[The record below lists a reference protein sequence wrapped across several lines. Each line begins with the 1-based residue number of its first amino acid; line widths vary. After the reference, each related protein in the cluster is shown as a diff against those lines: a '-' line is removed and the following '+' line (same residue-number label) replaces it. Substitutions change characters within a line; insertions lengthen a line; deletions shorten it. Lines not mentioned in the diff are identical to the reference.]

1 MSKNIKIALIG
12 NPNTGKTTIFNHLT
26 GFRQKIANYP
36 GVTVEKK
43 SGLKKID
50 DITLEII
57 DLPGIYSLSS
67 HSEDEKIAK
76 NFILDEKPDVII
88 NIVDA
93 SNLEKSLF
101 LTTQLLELGRP
112 VLLGLNM
119 IDIAKK
125 RDLKIDTKFLE
136 NILEI
141 EITTLI
147 ANKKK
152 GIDTL
157 IDKAISVSLS
167 KKSFGAKIKFD
178 SLLEKEI
185 KNVEKLFID
194 KMDISSTR
202 LFAIKLLQ
210 QDKHIQKKIDS
221 PLVIKKVSQMKDIL
235 EKKYKE
241 DLEIVFSNQR
251 HDFIRSILTRIYQ
264 RKEKFKKNRSDK
276 IDEILT
282 HRIFGFPIFLL
293 FMYLTFQFTFTLGAY
308 PTAWIETI
316 FKFVTSSIS
325 NLWPQAILP
334 LFRSLI
340 IDGVVAGI
348 GSVVVF
354 MPNIVMLFFC
364 ISILEDSGYMARAAF
379 ILDRLMHKI
388 GLHGKSFIP
397 MLIGFGCSVPAIMA
411 TRFMESKKDRII
423 TILAIP
429 LVACSAKLTIFALL
443 IPAFFPKAYQPLAL
457 FSLYLV
463 GLVLAIVVI
472 KIFKITLFKGKPFSF
487 VMELPSYKVP
497 SIFTTLIHMWDKT
510 KEYLKK
516 AGTVILGFSIIFWAL
531 STFPIKSKDISESYM
546 GKIGKAMTP
555 VFKPLGFDWKVNTAL
570 IGSFAAKEVFIS
582 QIGVIYAVKDADDT
596 KSLQNSLKNDYSAL
610 QAYSIMLFVLIS
622 TPCIATIAIT
632 RKETGSHKWAF
643 FQLGYL
649 TILAYIVSLFAYQIG
664 SIFI

>member
-76 NFILDEKPDVII
+76 NFILDESPDVII

-119 IDIAKK
+119 IDIAIK

-141 EITTLI
+141 EVSTLI

-194 KMDISSTR
+194 KVEISSKR

-210 QDKHIQKKIDS
+210 KDKHIQKKIDL
-221 PLVIKKVSQMKDIL
+221 PLVIKKASQMTDIL

-251 HDFIRSILTRIYQ
+251 HEFIRSILTKIYQ

-308 PTAWIETI
+308 PTAWIETV
-316 FKFVTSSIS
+316 FKFITSSIS
-325 NLWPQAILP
+325 NLWPLAMLP

-443 IPAFFPKAYQPLAL
+443 IPAFFPKAYR
-457 FSLYLV
+457 SEERRV
-463 GLVLAIVVI
+463 G
-472 KIFKITLFKGKPFSF
+472 
-487 VMELPSYKVP
+487 
-497 SIFTTLIHMWDKT
+497 
-510 KEYLKK
+510 KECRSRWSPY
-516 AGTVILGFSIIFWAL
+516 
-531 STFPIKSKDISESYM
+531 
-546 GKIGKAMTP
+546 
-555 VFKPLGFDWKVNTAL
+555 
-570 IGSFAAKEVFIS
+570 
-582 QIGVIYAVKDADDT
+582 
-596 KSLQNSLKNDYSAL
+596 
-610 QAYSIMLFVLIS
+610 
-622 TPCIATIAIT
+622 
-632 RKETGSHKWAF
+632 H
-643 FQLGYL
+643 
-649 TILAYIVSLFAYQIG
+649 
-664 SIFI
+664 

>member
-119 IDIAKK
+119 VDIAKK

-141 EITTLI
+141 EVSTLI

-167 KKSFGAKIKFD
+167 KKSFGAKVKFD
-178 SLLEKEI
+178 SFLEKEI

-194 KMDISSTR
+194 KIDISSKR

-210 QDKHIQKKIDS
+210 QDKHVLKKIDS
-221 PLVIKKVSQMKDIL
+221 PLVIKKVSQMKDVL
-235 EKKYKE
+235 EKRYKE
-241 DLEIVFSNQR
+241 DLEIVFANQR
-251 HDFIRSILTRIYQ
+251 HDFIRSILTKTYQ

-293 FMYLTFQFTFTLGAY
+293 FMYLTFQFTFSLGAY
-308 PTAWIETI
+308 PTAWIESI
-316 FKFVTSSIS
+316 FKFITSSIS

-348 GSVVVF
+348 GSVIVF

-443 IPAFFPKAYQPLAL
+443 IPAFFPKAYQPLVL

-463 GLVLAIVVI
+463 GLVLAIGVI

-582 QIGVIYAVKDADDT
+582 QIGVIYAVKDAGDT
-596 KSLQNSLKNDYSAL
+596 KSLQNSLKRDYSAL

-649 TILAYIVSLFAYQIG
+649 TLLAYIVSLFAYQIG

>member
-119 IDIAKK
+119 VDIAKK

-141 EITTLI
+141 EVSTLI

-167 KKSFGAKIKFD
+167 KKSFGAKVKFD
-178 SLLEKEI
+178 SFLEKEI

-194 KMDISSTR
+194 KIDISSKR

-210 QDKHIQKKIDS
+210 QDKHVLKKIDS
-221 PLVIKKVSQMKDIL
+221 PLVIKKVSQMKDVL
-235 EKKYKE
+235 EKRYKE
-241 DLEIVFSNQR
+241 DLEIVFANQR
-251 HDFIRSILTRIYQ
+251 HDFIRSILTKTYQ

-293 FMYLTFQFTFTLGAY
+293 FMYLTFQFTFSLGAY
-308 PTAWIETI
+308 PTAWIESI
-316 FKFVTSSIS
+316 FKFITSSIS

-348 GSVVVF
+348 GSVIVF

-443 IPAFFPKAYQPLAL
+443 IPAFFPKAYQPLVL

-463 GLVLAIVVI
+463 GLVLAIGVI

-582 QIGVIYAVKDADDT
+582 QIGVIYAVKDAGDT
-596 KSLQNSLKNDYSAL
+596 KSLQNSLKKDYSAL

-649 TILAYIVSLFAYQIG
+649 TLLAYIVSLFAYQIG